1 MRDAA
6 LNQLRWRCR
15 RGMLELDALLQAFL
29 DADYPCLDPTQR
41 QAFSRLLDR
50 EDVEILTWLA
60 GREAPPAEL
69 ESVVERIRTC
79 RVRAK

>member
-1 MRDAA
+1 
-6 LNQLRWRCR
+6 
-15 RGMLELDALLQAFL
+15 MLELDAWLQAFL
-29 DADYPCLDPTQR
+29 DEVYPGLDSSQR

-60 GREAPPAEL
+60 GREAPPADL
-69 ESVVERIRTC
+69 GPVVGRIRTC